1 MSHSEF
7 RLSKPDALGKAVKN
21 KRVSFGVHT
30 RRLQLDYF
38 CSCYNFELSNSQ
50 IVDFRT
56 TPGLVS
62 SSTIIVRM
70 FCADYIASFVFHG
83 FVSAGFLEGSFRGY
97 FGANHAPSKVASIMS
112 TPPVAF
118 VNGSLA
124 GAQYKYIFGTSG
136 GVFVL
141 LLFSPSS
148 MFLIF
153 MRGVTCVSSRSTS

>member
-1 MSHSEF
+1 MFS
-7 RLSKPDALGKAVKN
+7 
-21 KRVSFGVHT
+21 
-30 RRLQLDYF
+30 Y
-38 CSCYNFELSNSQ
+38 YNFELSNSQ

-56 TPGLVS
+56 NPGLVS

-83 FVSAGFLEGSFRGY
+83 FVSAGFLEVSFRGY

-124 GAQYKYIFGTSG
+124 GAQYKYIFWRDEWWRVCPSP
-136 GVFVL
+136 F
-141 LLFSPSS
+141 FS
-148 MFLIF
+148 I
-153 MRGVTCVSSRSTS
+153 VYVSYRYARCDM